1 MRGDRRQHLR
11 HLEVRMAGEEVDHA
25 EELEPLPLYRA
36 HPAALLARRLR
47 GEPGV
52 GTFEQR
58 DARVGTEV
66 ECGPVVAGH
75 ADVGHEIGRAT
86 RRESACQSVSLSVVA
101 VPLKKKKE

>member
-1 MRGDRRQHLR
+1 MHLDIVFFCTATATTEIYTYGHTRSLPDALPIFAPGVMRGDRRQHLR

-52 GTFEQR
+52 GTLDR
-58 DARVGTEV
+58 KS
-66 ECGPVVAGH
+66 
-75 ADVGHEIGRAT
+75 T
-86 RRESACQSVSLSVVA
+86 RLNSSH
-101 VPLKKKKE
+101 